1 MDQLAPTQRR
11 PLAVLAVLLALLF
24 ANGLPGSSMAS
35 EEPPNNGAGPKGRFR
50 AAGGDA
56 DGPRRGLAAALKRAE
71 RDFEHIDTNSDGR
84 LSPAEWM
91 RRGNFEDLDTDGDG
105 FLSLQE
111 MSFMYRPKGKP
122 GQLASPILPSSTPEI
137 DPSYATDRVSNL
149 VISSNMSGLVPTGL
163 GPRFPA
169 GATCLGI
176 DDFYAM
182 DYSFKR
188 RSQVFHGGFDIP
200 APWDTP
206 VLAVAAGTVVGRFMG
221 NDTQRGV
228 EVILRHSP
236 EDTGLPFWV
245 YTQYAHLAALPQQG
259 LGQRVRMGEVI
270 GQTSNTGQDRNGGDS
285 NHRRPALHFVAWF
298 SPDRQFAD
306 TGSAIVPMQGQWMDP
321 HTMYRG
327 KPPFESSQA
336 AELPDAEK
344 WVDIP
349 IMFGNGATSP
359 PGTRLIWPYACRK
372 RQ

>member
-1 MDQLAPTQRR
+1 
-11 PLAVLAVLLALLF
+11 
-24 ANGLPGSSMAS
+24 
-35 EEPPNNGAGPKGRFR
+35 
-50 AAGGDA
+50 
-56 DGPRRGLAAALKRAE
+56 
-71 RDFEHIDTNSDGR
+71 
-84 LSPAEWM
+84 M

-105 FLSLQE
+105 FLSFQE
-111 MSFMYRPKGKP
+111 MSFIYRPKGKP
-122 GQLASPILPSSTPEI
+122 GQLTSPILPSNAPEI

-149 VISSNMSGLVPTGL
+149 VISSTMDGLVPTGL

-188 RSQVFHGGFDIP
+188 RSQVYHGGFDIP

-245 YTQYAHLAALPQQG
+245 YTQYAHLAALPPQG

-306 TGSAIVPMQGQWMDP
+306 IGSAIVPVQGQWMDP
-321 HTMYRG
+321 HTLYRG
-327 KPPFESSQA
+327 KPPFVSSQA
-336 AELPDAEK
+336 ADLPDAEK
-344 WVDIP
+344 WVNIP
-349 IMFGNGATSP
+349 IMFANGATAP
-359 PGTRLIWPYACRK
+359 PNTRLIWPYACRK
-372 RQ
+372 RL

>member
-1 MDQLAPTQRR
+1 MP
-11 PLAVLAVLLALLF
+11 
-24 ANGLPGSSMAS
+24 
-35 EEPPNNGAGPKGRFR
+35 
-50 AAGGDA
+50 
-56 DGPRRGLAAALKRAE
+56 ALKRAE
-71 RDFEHIDTNSDGR
+71 RDFEHIDTNGDGR

-111 MSFMYRPKGKP
+111 MSFIYRPRGKP
-122 GQLASPILPSSTPEI
+122 GQLASPILPSGTPEI
-137 DPSYATDRVSNL
+137 DPSYATDRVSKSA
-149 VISSNMSGLVPTGL
+149 VSNTTFCAIDREACGLGFASGTTAALSLGLIPTGL

-169 GATCLGI
+169 AATCLGI
-176 DDFYAM
+176 DDYYAL

-188 RSQVFHGGFDIP
+188 KTQVFHGGLDIP

-206 VLAVAAGTVVGRFMG
+206 VLAVAAGTVVGRFQG

-245 YTQYAHLAALPQQG
+245 YTQYAHLAALPPQG

-270 GQTSNTGQDRNGGDS
+270 GQTGNTGLDGSGG
-285 NHRRPALHFVAWF
+285 NKGNRRPAVHFVAWF
-298 SPDRQFAD
+298 SPERQFAD
-306 TGSAIVPMQGQWMDP
+306 TGSSIVPVQGQWMDP

-327 KPPFESSQA
+327 KPPFESSKVA
-336 AELPDAEK
+336 ALPDAEK

-349 IMFGNGATSP
+349 VMFGNGATSP
-359 PGTRLIWPYACRK
+359 PSTRLIWPYACRK